1 MVSSAD
7 SRVSR
12 RLDRVIAALDECV
25 IENGRPWKALV
36 VGVHRDGDA
45 WWLQVSSD
53 RHPGVDLLLRLPLVA
68 TVEHAV
74 AALRQW
80 RPADSPPQTIMTA
93 GPVAIADGWH
103 RGARES

>member
-1 MVSSAD
+1 MRVEKQTLDDMVLPAD
-7 SRVSR
+7 SRVSH
-12 RLDRVIAALDECV
+12 RLDRVIAALDERV
-25 IENGRPWKALV
+25 FEDDRPWKALV

-68 TVEHAV
+68 TVEQAV

-93 GPVAIADGWH
+93 G
-103 RGARES
+103 